1 MIFIILL
8 AIKKRED
15 YIASVP
21 LRRFGTPEDIAQLVL
36 FLSNF
41 KASGFITGAILDVN
55 GGLY

>member
-1 MIFIILL
+1 M
-8 AIKKRED
+8 ED

-36 FLSNF
+36 YLCNS
-41 KASGFITGAILDVN
+41 KTSGFITGAVIDIN